1 LARSGIDR
9 GGNRRHED
17 HATARSPQRHQSR
30 TTVPIMLVL
39 GVYGIL
45 MGVAAYSLAWL
56 TTPEDRCHTLISPL
70 WAI

>member
-1 LARSGIDR
+1 
-9 GGNRRHED
+9 
-17 HATARSPQRHQSR
+17 
-30 TTVPIMLVL
+30 MLLL

-45 MGVAAYSLAWL
+45 MGVAAYSLARL